1 MCGMSLDGSPA
12 EQLFSYA
19 VATLLVFSADF
30 AETTQANLFPCRAAD
45 LLELRAVFGT
55 FDSAELGSF
64 FGSSMNLFIGTGPSS
79 SRVPPFASPRQRDR
93 HGRGA

>member
-1 MCGMSLDGSPA
+1 MSLDGSPA

-30 AETTQANLFPCRAAD
+30 AETSQANLFPSRAAD

-64 FGSSMNLFIGTGPSS
+64 FG
-79 SRVPPFASPRQRDR
+79 VQ
-93 HGRGA
+93 

>member
-1 MCGMSLDGSPA
+1 MSLDGSPA

-19 VATLLVFSADF
+19 VATMLFFSADF
-30 AETTQANLFPCRAAD
+30 AEICFPAERLICSN
-45 LLELRAVFGT
+45 F
-55 FDSAELGSF
+55 AELGSF
-64 FGSSMNLFIGTGPSS
+64 FGVQLNLFIGTGPSS